1 MRTALTGLALLAT
14 LHSGVASAAD
24 TPALPTVELA
34 AEASAPA
41 PNDLV
46 VAVLYAERNGPS
58 AAAVAREVNRDIAT
72 ALETARTEPA
82 VKAQTGNVST
92 WPIYGRD
99 GRGRIEAWRMRS
111 EIRLES
117 TDAGAMSELVGK
129 LQTSLALAQVS
140 MEPAPESRRKAVAEA
155 TVGAL
160 HAFEARAK
168 LIADTLGRRYRIA
181 HLAVGDHGLQPPM
194 PRMRAAAMAAEAAPA
209 PLEGGESR
217 VAVHVSGRI
226 ELVD

>member
-92 WPIYGRD
+92 WPIYARD

-111 EIRLES
+111 EIRLEG

-168 LIADTLGRRYRIA
+168 LIADSLGRRYRIA
-181 HLAVGDHGLQPPM
+181 HLAVGDHGAQPPM

-209 PLEGGESR
+209 ALEGGESR

>member
-72 ALETARTEPA
+72 ALETARAEAA
-82 VKAQTGNVST
+82 VKSQTGNVST

-217 VAVHVSGRI
+217 VTVHVSGRI